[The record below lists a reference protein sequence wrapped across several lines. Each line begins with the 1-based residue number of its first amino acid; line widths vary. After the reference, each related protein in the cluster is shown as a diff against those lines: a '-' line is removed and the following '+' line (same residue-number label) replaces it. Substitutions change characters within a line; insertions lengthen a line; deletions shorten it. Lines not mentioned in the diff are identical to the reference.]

1 MGYTSTVKFA
11 IRKDVYL
18 KCLLLQNIPK
28 CLQEHDDSI
37 TLTPHG
43 DAMYWEIRGWK
54 WYDSYPEIQEI
65 QTWFDWLEDEE
76 ENPQKQEE
84 LTRDKDNIPIMGD
97 CPAFGGIRIG
107 EDNDDIQEWGCPSD
121 FDLYVSVAI
130 QTPY

>member
-1 MGYTSTVKFA
+1 MGYTSTVTFA

-28 CLQEHDDSI
+28 CLQEPDNSI
-37 TLTPHG
+37 TITAHG
-43 DAMYWEIRGWK
+43 EAMYWEIHGWK
-54 WYDSYPEIQEI
+54 WYESYPDIQEI
-65 QTWFDWLEDEE
+65 QAWFDWLEDEE
-76 ENPQKQEE
+76 ENPHKPQEYA
-84 LTRDKDNIPIMGD
+84 RDKDYKHIMGN

-107 EDNDDIQEWGCPSD
+107 EDNTDIQEWGYPSD

>member
-1 MGYTSTVKFA
+1 MGYTSTVTFA

-28 CLQEHDDSI
+28 CLQEPDNSI
-37 TLTPHG
+37 TITTHG
-43 DAMYWEIRGWK
+43 DAMYWEIHGWK

-65 QTWFDWLEDEE
+65 QAWFDWLEDEE
-76 ENPQKQEE
+76 ENPHKPKEYA
-84 LTRDKDNIPIMGD
+84 RDKNNKPIMLN
-97 CPAFGGIRIG
+97 CSAFGGIRIG
-107 EDNDDIQEWGCPSD
+107 EDNTDIQEWGYPSD